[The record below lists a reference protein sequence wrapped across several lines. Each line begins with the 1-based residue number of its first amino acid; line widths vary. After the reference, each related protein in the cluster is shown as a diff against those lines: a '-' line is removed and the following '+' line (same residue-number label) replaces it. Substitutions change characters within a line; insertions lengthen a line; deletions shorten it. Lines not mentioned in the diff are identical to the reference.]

1 MENYKEIDAK
11 EISGNLIKKIGDE
24 WFLITSGDKSKF
36 NTMTASWGGM
46 GVFCG
51 KNVAI
56 FAIRPSRY
64 TFEFAEK
71 NPTLTLS
78 FFSEDYRKAL
88 QICGSKSGRDCD
100 KVKEAGLT
108 AISTESGNMTFK
120 EASLVME
127 CTKMYAQNLE
137 EACFLD
143 KEMVEK
149 WFKNGDYHKL
159 YICQIDKV
167 WVKL

>member
-1 MENYKEIDAK
+1 MENFKEIDAK
-11 EISGNLIKKIGDE
+11 EISGNFIKKIGDE
-24 WFLITSGDKSKF
+24 WLLITAGDKSKF
-36 NTMTASWGGM
+36 NTMTASWGGV

-51 KNVAI
+51 KNVAYLV
-56 FAIRPSRY
+56 IRPQRY
-64 TFEFAEK
+64 TFEFVEK

-108 AISTESGNMTFK
+108 AIATESGNMTFA

-127 CTKMYAQNLE
+127 CTKMYAQTLN
-137 EACFLD
+137 EASFID
-143 KEMVEK
+143 KSLVEK
-149 WFKNGDYHKL
+149 WFKAGDYHKL
-159 YICQIDKV
+159 YICQIDKC
-167 WVKL
+167 WEK

>member
-24 WFLITSGDKSKF
+24 WLLVTSGDKSSF

-51 KNVAI
+51 KNVA
-56 FAIRPSRY
+56 FLVIRPQRY
-64 TFEFAEK
+64 TYEFLEK

-78 FFSEDYRKAL
+78 FFAENYRKAL

-108 AISTESGNMTFK
+108 AISTEAGNMTFK
-120 EASLVME
+120 EASLVIE
-127 CTKMYAQNLE
+127 CTKMYAETLKE
-137 EACFLD
+137 SGFLD
-143 KEMVEK
+143 KDLIQK
-149 WFKNGDYHKL
+149 FFAAGDYHKL
-159 YICQIDKV
+159 YICQIDKC
-167 WVKL
+167 WVK